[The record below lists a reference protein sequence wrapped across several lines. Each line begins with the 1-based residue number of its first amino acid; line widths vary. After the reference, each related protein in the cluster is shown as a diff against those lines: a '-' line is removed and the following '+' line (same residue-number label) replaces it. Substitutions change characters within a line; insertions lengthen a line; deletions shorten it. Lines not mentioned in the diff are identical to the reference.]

1 MPWDAQ
7 YERVVGGADKNY
19 GNTMAYLN
27 SKRLQAQQAYGI
39 APGFNDYAN
48 NPFSR
53 AALLRKSWDTNVRG
67 TTNSYAAQGQLYA
80 GSVHNAQQANRFK
93 YDTGYDELN
102 RDYLAD
108 VGQID
113 REGAEAAERREGTI
127 NDAGWQRLQSA
138 QGEPLEPQ
146 TAPGVRNKAKQK
158 HQNKKKGKK

>member
-1 MPWDAQ
+1 MPWDSQ
-7 YERVVGGADKNY
+7 YELSAAGAEKNY
-19 GNTMAYLN
+19 GDSMAYLN

-39 APGFNDYAN
+39 DPGFNDYAN

-80 GSVHNAQQANRFK
+80 GSVHNAQHANRFN
-93 YDTGYDELN
+93 YDQGYDELN
-102 RDYLAD
+102 RSYLAD
-108 VGQID
+108 LGQID
-113 REGAEAAERREGTI
+113 REGAEAAERREAAI

-138 QGEPLEPQ
+138 QDDPLEPQ
-146 TAPGVRNKAKQK
+146 TSPNVRNKAKQK